1 MVSDVVGDTLFVL
14 IIIGIVALA
23 VRFQWER
30 VDKKRQKELQE
41 MKTLFFIDISHE
53 LRTPLTLIVA
63 PL

>member
-41 MKTLFFIDISHE
+41 MKTRFFIDISHE